1 MSNKS
6 GIHDDEGTTFIR
18 EAQEL
23 KAEWIRKIV
32 ITYTKAGADI
42 DEAYILAWDTFDQKF
57 HGD

>member
-6 GIHDDEGTTFIR
+6 GIPDEEWTNVKR
-18 EAQEL
+18 EAQEF
-23 KAEWIRKIV
+23 KAEWIRKKV